1 MTSLQ
6 TQAVNS
12 ALTGD
17 WQHAVVLN
25 KNLIKENPQDIDA
38 LSRLAFAFSILG
50 RAKEAK
56 LTYQK
61 VLRIDPLNS
70 IAQRNIKKVPNGSF
84 KAGISGNGYKLSN
97 IFLEEPGKTKI
108 VELLNI
114 APSEVVNNLQTGQA
128 LNLVVKRL
136 KIFVLLEKQYVG
148 MLPDDIGKRLIKF
161 IEGGNTYEAYTK
173 STNGKTLIIFI
184 KETKRSR
191 KFKDQPSFVYGV
203 EAALSLDKQ
212 TKKAKA
218 NMKTKDEEND
228 EEDYVPEEDE
238 A

>member
-1 MTSLQ
+1 MISLQ
-6 TQAVNS
+6 NQAINT

-17 WQHAVVLN
+17 WKEAVVLN
-25 KNLIKENPQDIDA
+25 KNLVKDNPQDVDA

-50 RAKEAK
+50 KAKEAR

-61 VLRIDPLNS
+61 VLKLDPLNS
-70 IAQRNIKKVPNGSF
+70 IALRNIKRIPTSSLNGD
-84 KAGISGNGYKLSN
+84 NGTYKLSN

-114 APSEVVNNLQTGQA
+114 APSEVINNLQTGQMLTLA
-128 LNLVVKRL
+128 VKRL
-136 KIFVLLEKQYVG
+136 KIFVLVGKQYVG

-161 IEGGNTYEAYTK
+161 MEGGNDYETYIK
-173 STNGKTLIIFI
+173 SANGKVIIIFI
-184 KETKRSR
+184 KETKRVV

-203 EAALSLDKQ
+203 ESILTLDKQ

-218 NMKTKDEEND
+218 NMKSKIDE
-228 EEDYVPEEDE
+228 EEDE
-238 A
+238 ESDYFDEAEA